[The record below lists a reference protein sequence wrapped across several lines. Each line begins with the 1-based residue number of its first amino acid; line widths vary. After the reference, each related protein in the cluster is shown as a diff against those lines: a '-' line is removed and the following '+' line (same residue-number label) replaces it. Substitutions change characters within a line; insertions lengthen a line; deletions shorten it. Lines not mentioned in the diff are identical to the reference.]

1 MKSFWTLR
9 LQLVLLIAILL
20 GVMVFGTGLFLSL
33 QAESALIREKTEKI
47 TGITQQMALYY
58 DKAIAKLNTNPTY
71 LGAAAKEKRQILEQ
85 ELAQFTSLLT
95 QTYPNIFYGYFLLEF
110 GAPIAYRPQP
120 GLDEPTSLK
129 ISTPI
134 LANGQ
139 EIGWTF
145 AYEDKAVVAAQLN
158 QLRLISWGIMGV
170 ALLIGVAGAFLIGT
184 NLSRGSTRIK
194 QGLMGMEGDLAVR
207 IPRMTGEM
215 GQIGDAINRL
225 AGAYEEARD
234 YTRYVLETIS
244 TGIVSLDE
252 QGTINVFNPA
262 AEKLLGLKAVD
273 CLGQSFVE
281 ALRPTTMPQGQRM
294 INLLT
299 EHQKGEQALVISS
312 SHGEPVELGLTVS
325 NLVTSS
331 GREAG
336 KVLTIEDLSIKRKL
350 EELLRRSDRLS
361 YLGMFTTG
369 IAHELRN
376 PLASIKGYAQ
386 LLLEKEL
393 SPAGEKYT
401 QIIVR
406 ETDRLDNL
414 LSQLLTFARPSSPQ
428 MSTKDMREILEP
440 MVEMLEEKAREQKVT
455 IRQHLDITSPVLV
468 DEQKIQQVYW
478 NILLNGLQAMPQ
490 GGELEVTL
498 KETSGEVVTSIRDS
512 GPGIPMDQQTQV
524 FDPFFTTKERGSGLG
539 LAISLRIVET
549 LGGRIDFES
558 ESGRGTTFW
567 IRLPVAKGEESP

>member
-33 QAESALIREKTEKI
+33 QAEAALIREKTEKI

-58 DKAIAKLNTNPTY
+58 DKAIAKLDTNQTY
-71 LGAAAKEKRQILEQ
+71 QSATAKEKRQILEQ

-134 LANGQ
+134 QANGQ

-145 AYEDKAVVAAQLN
+145 AYEDKAVIAAQLN

-207 IPRMTGEM
+207 IPLMTGEM

-273 CLGQSFVE
+273 CLGRSFVE

-325 NLVTSS
+325 NLITSS

-386 LLLEKEL
+386 LLLGKEL
-393 SPAGEKYT
+393 SPAEEKYA

-406 ETDRLDNL
+406 ETDRLDSL

-428 MSTKDMREILEP
+428 MSTKDMHEILKP

-455 IRQHLDITSPVLV
+455 IRQHLEFTSPVLV
-468 DEQKIQQVYW
+468 DEQKIQQVFW

-498 KETSGEVVTSIRDS
+498 KETPGEVVTSIRDS

-567 IRLPVAKGEESP
+567 IRLPVAKGEESL

>member
-33 QAESALIREKTEKI
+33 QAEAALIREKTEKI

-58 DKAIAKLNTNPTY
+58 DKAIAKLDTNQTY
-71 LGAAAKEKRQILEQ
+71 QSATAKEKRQILEQ

-134 LANGQ
+134 QVNGQ

-145 AYEDKAVVAAQLN
+145 AYEDKAVVAEQLN
-158 QLRLISWGIMGV
+158 QLRIISWGIMGV

-273 CLGQSFVE
+273 CLGRSFVE

-299 EHQKGEQALVISS
+299 EHQKGEQVLVISS

-386 LLLEKEL
+386 LLLGKEL
-393 SPAGEKYT
+393 SPAEEKYA

-428 MSTKDMREILEP
+428 MSLKDMHEILEP

-455 IRQHLDITSPVLV
+455 IRQHLDVTSPVLV
-468 DEQKIQQVYW
+468 DEQKIQQVFW

-498 KETSGEVVTSIRDS
+498 KETPGEVVTSIRDS

-567 IRLPVAKGEESP
+567 IRLPVAKGEESL

>member
-1 MKSFWTLR
+1 
-9 LQLVLLIAILL
+9 
-20 GVMVFGTGLFLSL
+20 
-33 QAESALIREKTEKI
+33 
-47 TGITQQMALYY
+47 
-58 DKAIAKLNTNPTY
+58 
-71 LGAAAKEKRQILEQ
+71 
-85 ELAQFTSLLT
+85 
-95 QTYPNIFYGYFLLEF
+95 
-110 GAPIAYRPQP
+110 
-120 GLDEPTSLK
+120 
-129 ISTPI
+129 
-134 LANGQ
+134 
-139 EIGWTF
+139 
-145 AYEDKAVVAAQLN
+145 
-158 QLRLISWGIMGV
+158 
-170 ALLIGVAGAFLIGT
+170 
-184 NLSRGSTRIK
+184 
-194 QGLMGMEGDLAVR
+194 
-207 IPRMTGEM
+207 
-215 GQIGDAINRL
+215 
-225 AGAYEEARD
+225 
-234 YTRYVLETIS
+234 
-244 TGIVSLDE
+244 
-252 QGTINVFNPA
+252 
-262 AEKLLGLKAVD
+262 
-273 CLGQSFVE
+273 
-281 ALRPTTMPQGQRM
+281 
-294 INLLT
+294 
-299 EHQKGEQALVISS
+299 VISS

-393 SPAGEKYT
+393 SPAGDKYT

-440 MVEMLEEKAREQKVT
+440 MLEMLEEKASKQKVT
-455 IRQHLDITSPVLV
+455 IRRHIDVTSPVLV
-468 DEQKIQQVYW
+468 DEQKIQQVFW

-512 GPGIPMDQQTQV
+512 GPGIPTEQQTQV

>member
-33 QAESALIREKTEKI
+33 QAEAALIREKTEKI

-58 DKAIAKLNTNPTY
+58 DKAIAKLDTNQTY
-71 LGAAAKEKRQILEQ
+71 QSATAKEKRQILEQ

-134 LANGQ
+134 QANGQ

-145 AYEDKAVVAAQLN
+145 AYEDKAVIAAQLN

-207 IPRMTGEM
+207 IPLMTGEM

-273 CLGQSFVE
+273 CLGRSFVE

-299 EHQKGEQALVISS
+299 EHQKGEQAMVISS

-325 NLVTSS
+325 NLITSS

-386 LLLEKEL
+386 LLLGKEL
-393 SPAGEKYT
+393 SPAEEKYA

-406 ETDRLDNL
+406 ETDRLDSL

-428 MSTKDMREILEP
+428 MSTKDMHEILKP

-455 IRQHLDITSPVLV
+455 IRQHLEFTSPVLV
-468 DEQKIQQVYW
+468 DEQKIQQVFW

-498 KETSGEVVTSIRDS
+498 KETPGEVVTSIRDS

-567 IRLPVAKGEESP
+567 IRLPVAKGEESL

>member
-33 QAESALIREKTEKI
+33 QAEAALIREKTEKI

-58 DKAIAKLNTNPTY
+58 DKAIAKLDTNQTY
-71 LGAAAKEKRQILEQ
+71 QSATAKEKRQILEQ

-134 LANGQ
+134 QANGQ

-145 AYEDKAVVAAQLN
+145 AYEDKAVVAEQLN

-170 ALLIGVAGAFLIGT
+170 ALLIGVVGAFLIGT

-207 IPRMTGEM
+207 IPQMTGEM

-273 CLGQSFVE
+273 CLGRSFVE

-386 LLLEKEL
+386 LLLGKEL
-393 SPAGEKYT
+393 SPAEEKYA

-428 MSTKDMREILEP
+428 MSLKDMHEILEP

-455 IRQHLDITSPVLV
+455 IRQHLDVTSPVLV
-468 DEQKIQQVYW
+468 DEQKIQQVFW

-498 KETSGEVVTSIRDS
+498 KETPGEVVTSIRDS

-567 IRLPVAKGEESP
+567 IRLPVAKGEESL

>member
-33 QAESALIREKTEKI
+33 QAEAALIREKTEKI

-58 DKAIAKLNTNPTY
+58 DKAIAKLDTNQTY
-71 LGAAAKEKRQILEQ
+71 QSATAKEKRQILEQ

-134 LANGQ
+134 QANGQ

-145 AYEDKAVVAAQLN
+145 AYEDKAVIAAQLN

-207 IPRMTGEM
+207 IPLMTGEM

-273 CLGQSFVE
+273 CLGRSFVE

-325 NLVTSS
+325 NLITSS

-386 LLLEKEL
+386 LLLGKEL
-393 SPAGEKYT
+393 SPAEEKYA

-406 ETDRLDNL
+406 ETDRLDSL

-428 MSTKDMREILEP
+428 MSTKDMHEILKP

-455 IRQHLDITSPVLV
+455 IRQHLEFTSPVLV
-468 DEQKIQQVYW
+468 DEQKIQQVFW

-567 IRLPVAKGEESP
+567 IRLPVAKGEESL

>member
-33 QAESALIREKTEKI
+33 QAEAALIREKTEKI

-58 DKAIAKLNTNPTY
+58 DKAITKLNTNPTY
-71 LGAAAKEKRQILEQ
+71 QSAAAKERRQMLEQ

-134 LANGQ
+134 QANGQ
-139 EIGWTF
+139 EIGWAF

-170 ALLIGVAGAFLIGT
+170 ALLIGVAGAYLIGT

-194 QGLMGMEGDLAVR
+194 QGLIGMEGDLAVR

-225 AGAYEEARD
+225 AAAYEEARD

-299 EHQKGEQALVISS
+299 EHQKGEQALVISP

-393 SPAGEKYT
+393 SPAGEKYS

-455 IRQHLDITSPVLV
+455 IRQHLDATSPVLV
-468 DEQKIQQVYW
+468 DEQKIQQVFW

-498 KETSGEVVTSIRDS
+498 KETLGEVVTSIRDS
-512 GPGIPMDQQTQV
+512 GPGIPIDQQTQV

-539 LAISLRIVET
+539 LAISQRIVET